1 MNPAKGPPSHS
12 PHGSG
17 GWGAYVHFPWCLK
30 KCPYCD
36 FLSIAVDPERLQARS
51 SGSTQGALSGDG
63 TTVAPDSGLP
73 GAGTSP
79 RRLGLAPTG
88 RAPLDAPSARAV
100 LPHEAYADAVA
111 HELAARLPHL
121 SLRGSLRS
129 VFFGGGTPSL
139 WDAKALG
146 RVLQALLQVG
156 HPAQASHGEVEI
168 TVECNPTSFDVEHA
182 KRLLDVGVNRVS
194 LGVQSLDAERLDFL
208 GRLHDAPGGLRA
220 IEQALRAGVPRVNAD
235 LIFGVSG
242 QGPEAAAREV
252 RRVAETGVTHVS
264 AYALT
269 IEPGTLFGA
278 LAKRG
283 KLPLLD
289 DALVAESFVAVEE
302 TLTSLGFVH
311 YEVSNYARDGHFAH
325 HNLGY
330 WRGEDYLG
338 LGIGAW
344 GTVTLGDARLRY
356 RNTPSI
362 DRYLDSWSGAA
373 PAEPFSAGAHLGER
387 EPIDAATALSERILL
402 GLRLAEGL
410 DLDAAAAELGVEAW
424 PDERRRA
431 AERLEKR
438 GRLLVEGTRLRIP
451 HEQWLYADGT
461 IAELL

>member
-1 MNPAKGPPSHS
+1 
-12 PHGSG
+12 
-17 GWGAYVHFPWCLK
+17 VHFPWCLK

-51 SGSTQGALSGDG
+51 SGSTQGETGS
-63 TTVAPDSGLP
+63 PDSNLP
-73 GAGTSP
+73 GTATGS
-79 RRLGLAPTG
+79 RRLGLAQAS

-100 LPHEAYADAVA
+100 LPHDVYARAVRR
-111 HELAARLPHL
+111 ELDARLPRAH
-121 SLRGSLRS
+121 LRGSLRS

-139 WDAKALG
+139 WDPAALG
-146 RVLQALLQVG
+146 RVLRALLDVESA
-156 HPAQASHGEVEI
+156 PAERPPAPAGLAPADQRCPVEI

-194 LGVQSLDAERLDFL
+194 LGVQSLDGERLGFL

-220 IEQALRAGVPRVNAD
+220 VEQALRAGVPRVNAD

-242 QGPEAAAREV
+242 QSPEAAAREV

-269 IEPGTLFGA
+269 IEPGTQFGA

-289 DALVAESFVAVEE
+289 DALVAESFEAVEE
-302 TLTSLGFVH
+302 TLTSLGFAH
-311 YEVSNYARDGHFAH
+311 YEVSNYARDDHYAE

-338 LGIGAW
+338 LGVGAW
-344 GTVTLGDARLRY
+344 GTVTLVAERLRY

-362 DRYLDSWSGAA
+362 ERYLDTWSGA
-373 PAEPFSAGAHLGER
+373 PPSDPFSAGAHLGER
-387 EPIDAATALSERILL
+387 EPIDAKTALSERILL

-410 DLDAAAAELGVEAW
+410 DLESAAAELGVPAW
-424 PDERRRA
+424 PAERRRA
-431 AERLEKR
+431 AERLRER
-438 GRLLVEGTRLRIP
+438 GRLVVESGRLRIP
-451 HEQWLYADGT
+451 HAQWLYADGT
-461 IAELL
+461 ISELL